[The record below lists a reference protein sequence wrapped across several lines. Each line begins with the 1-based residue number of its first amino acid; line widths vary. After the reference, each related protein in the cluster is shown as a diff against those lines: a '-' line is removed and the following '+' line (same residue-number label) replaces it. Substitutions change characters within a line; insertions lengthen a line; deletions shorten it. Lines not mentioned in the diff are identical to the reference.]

1 MAEHDP
7 PPPLK
12 TGADA
17 SPELVRALEAL
28 GRDTDA
34 VRLARVS
41 AKLGPLLD
49 APAPSLPPAA
59 SWWQVALRKLSLTKL
74 ALTGVVLGAAAIA
87 FIRYPFDETP
97 RTAAA
102 PPPVA
107 LEAPASGEAAQDRT
121 AAVQPSAAP
130 VEPTHAAEP
139 AAGHATARAA
149 ATSKRSPRQAS
160 GKPASSAAR
169 SRSAEAAQTREPTA
183 AAQPTAERPADDE
196 VAEPAAKKEAEPAA
210 KPIPPPPAAPGA
222 PQLSEADLLY
232 GARKALRSEPA
243 AALTLLDEHAARFQ
257 GGLLAPE
264 REVLAIE
271 ALRNLGRSAAATKRL
286 QQFKARYPKSI
297 HLRRL
302 QGKDGGAPER

>member
-17 SPELVRALEAL
+17 SPELVRALKAL

-34 VRLARVS
+34 ARLARVG
-41 AKLGPLLD
+41 AKIGPLLD

-59 SWWQVALRKLSLTKL
+59 TWWQLALRKLSLPKL

-87 FIRYPFDETP
+87 FIRSPFDEVAHSP
-97 RTAAA
+97 A
-102 PPPVA
+102 PPPA
-107 LEAPASGEAAQDRT
+107 APLEAPASGEIAADRT
-121 AAVQPSAAP
+121 PAAQPSAAP
-130 VEPTHAAEP
+130 GEPTRAAEP
-139 AAGHATARAA
+139 AAGHATARTSA
-149 ATSKRSPRQAS
+149 ATTKRPSRQAS
-160 GKPASSAAR
+160 TKPASSAAR
-169 SRSAEAAQTREPTA
+169 SRSAEAAQTLEPTA
-183 AAQPTAERPADDE
+183 AAQPSAESAAKED
-196 VAEPAAKKEAEPAA
+196 AEPIAEEAKPAA
-210 KPIPPPPAAPGA
+210 KPVLPPPAAPGA
-222 PQLSEADLLY
+222 APLSEADLLY
-232 GARKALRSEPA
+232 GARKALRNEPA
-243 AALTLLDEHAARFQ
+243 AALRLLDEHAARFQ

-271 ALRNLGRSAAATKRL
+271 ALRNLGRTAQATKRL

-302 QGKDGGAPER
+302 EGKDGGAPER